1 MKPLQAKL
9 AGYDEPQRA
18 KAAGIYP
25 YFRPIASEQDTEV
38 LINGKKVLMFGSN
51 CYSGLVNDSRIQ
63 EAAIKAIE
71 KYGTGCAG
79 SPFLNGTLDLHKRLE
94 KRLAEYEGKEDA
106 MIYSTGF
113 GVNLGV
119 VSTLTGRDDYI
130 LWDEQ
135 DHASIIEGRR
145 LSFSQSLKYKHNDM
159 ASLETQLK
167 KCDPKRVKLIVT
179 DGVFSM
185 EGDVC
190 KLPDIVDLAHKYNA
204 NIMVDEAHGIGVFG
218 KGGRGVCDHFGLKD
232 EVDLIMGTFSK
243 SFASLGGFI
252 ATDAVITNY
261 LRHHSRSYIFTASI
275 TPASTAAVDKALDIM
290 ENEPERQEHLWKIT
304 HFALEGF
311 RSMGF
316 EIGHTETP
324 IIPLFIRDNNL
335 TFTITRDLLNEGIFV
350 NPVVSP
356 AVAPNDTLI
365 RFSLMATHTEEQV
378 AYALKKIQKVFRQY
392 KLVP

>member
-9 AGYDEPQRA
+9 AKYDVPQKA

-25 YFRPIASEQDTEV
+25 YFRAISSEQDTEV
-38 LINGKKVLMFGSN
+38 LINGKRVLMFGSN
-51 CYSGLVNDSRIQ
+51 CYSGLVNDQRIKD
-63 EAAIKAIE
+63 AAIEATK

-79 SPFLNGTLDLHKRLE
+79 SPFLNGTLDLHKECER
-94 KRLAEYEGKEDA
+94 KLAEYAGKEDA

-119 VSTLTGRDDYI
+119 VSTLTGREDYI

-145 LSFSQSLKYKHNDM
+145 LSFSNSLKYKHIDM
-159 ASLETQLK
+159 ASLEKQLQ
-167 KCDPKRVKLIVT
+167 KCEPDRVKLIVT

-204 NIMVDEAHGIGVFG
+204 NVMVDEAHGIGVFG
-218 KGGRGVCDHFGLKD
+218 RGGRGVCDHFGLTD

-252 ATDAVITNY
+252 ATD
-261 LRHHSRSYIFTASI
+261 
-275 TPASTAAVDKALDIM
+275 
-290 ENEPERQEHLWKIT
+290 
-304 HFALEGF
+304 
-311 RSMGF
+311 
-316 EIGHTETP
+316 
-324 IIPLFIRDNNL
+324 
-335 TFTITRDLLNEGIFV
+335 
-350 NPVVSP
+350 
-356 AVAPNDTLI
+356 
-365 RFSLMATHTEEQV
+365 
-378 AYALKKIQKVFRQY
+378 
-392 KLVP
+392 